1 MKLFVKKI
9 NFFKTIMNKIKSYF
23 LFSREHRSGIFL
35 LFVIIILV
43 QLGYFFFGNYFRA
56 IEINK
61 EDKAW
66 LLVQNEIDSL
76 KSIQATKKDTIYPF
90 NPNYIS
96 DYKGYKLGMS
106 IQEIDR
112 LQAYRKKG
120 KFVNSAK
127 EFQQVT
133 QVSNAFLVKVSP
145 YFKFPDWVKNKGTA
159 TSEKFHKFL
168 PKEKEKI
175 IQKDINSATR
185 EDLIAV
191 YGIGEKLADKILQ
204 EKEKF
209 GSFVSMEQFQFI
221 WGISPEALADI
232 EKRFAVK
239 TQTGLQ
245 KIAINDLSQKELAKF
260 PYFNYSLAKEIII
273 YRTMNNR
280 IKNVDDLTKI
290 KGMPNEK
297 IKIIALYLDF

>member
-1 MKLFVKKI
+1 M
-9 NFFKTIMNKIKSYF
+9 
-23 LFSREHRSGIFL
+23 FSREHRSGIFL
-35 LFVIIILV
+35 LFAIIIIV
-43 QLGYFFFGNYFRA
+43 QLAYVFFSDYFIVKNNTA
-56 IEINK
+56 

-76 KSIQATKKDTIYPF
+76 KNIQSTKKGTIYPF
-90 NPNYIS
+90 NPNYIT
-96 DYKGYKLGMS
+96 DYKGFKLGMT

-112 LQAYRKKG
+112 LHAYRKQG

-133 QVSNAFLVKVSP
+133 QVSNVFLSKISP
-145 YFKFPDWVKNKGTA
+145 YFKFPDWVVNKGTS
-159 TSEKFHKFL
+159 TSDKFHKFL

-175 IQKDINSATR
+175 IQKDINTATR

-204 EKEKF
+204 EKEKL
-209 GSFVSMEQFQFI
+209 GGFVSMEQFQFM
-221 WGISPEALADI
+221 WGISPEAISDL
-232 EKRFAVK
+232 EKRFSVMSHSGIK
-239 TQTGLQ
+239 

-260 PYFNYSLAKEIII
+260 SYFNYALAKEIVI
-273 YRTMNNR
+273 YRTMNSG
-280 IKNVDDLTKI
+280 IKNIDDLTKI

-297 IKIIALYLDF
+297 IKIIALYLEF

>member
-1 MKLFVKKI
+1 M
-9 NFFKTIMNKIKSYF
+9 
-23 LFSREHRSGIFL
+23 FSREHRSGIFL
-35 LFVIIILV
+35 LFAIIILV
-43 QLGYFFFGNYFRA
+43 QLGYFFLKDNFVSAN
-56 IEINK
+56 NNS

-66 LLVQNEIDSL
+66 LSVQNEIDSL
-76 KSIQATKKDTIYPF
+76 KNSQATKKDTIYPF
-90 NPNYIS
+90 NPNYIT

-112 LQAYRKKG
+112 LHAYRKKG
-120 KFVNSAK
+120 KFVNSAE

-133 QVSNAFLVKVSP
+133 QVSNVFLAKVSP
-145 YFKFPDWVKNKGTA
+145 YFKFPDWVKNKTNV

-175 IQKDINSATR
+175 VQKDINSATR

-209 GSFVSMEQFQFI
+209 GGFVSMEQFQFM
-221 WGISPEALADI
+221 WGISPEAIDDLQ
-232 EKRFAVK
+232 KRFFVK
-239 TQTGLQ
+239 NTFGIK
-245 KIAINDLSQKELAKF
+245 KIAINDLPMKELAKF
-260 PYFNYSLAKEIII
+260 PYFNYALAKEIVV
-273 YRTMNNR
+273 YRTMNNG
-280 IKNVDDLTKI
+280 IKDIDDLTKI

>member
-1 MKLFVKKI
+1 
-9 NFFKTIMNKIKSYF
+9 MNKIKSYF

-35 LFVIIILV
+35 LFAIIILV
-43 QLGYFFFGNYFRA
+43 QLSYIFFGDYF
-56 IEINK
+56 ITKNNTT

-76 KSIQATKKDTIYPF
+76 KSIQSTKKDTIYPF
-90 NPNYIS
+90 NPNYIT
-96 DYKGYKLGMS
+96 DYKGYKLGMT

-112 LQAYRKKG
+112 LHAFRKQG
-120 KFVNSAK
+120 KFVNSVE

-133 QVSNAFLVKVSP
+133 KVSNAFLSKISP

-175 IQKDINSATR
+175 IQKDINVATR

-204 EKEKF
+204 EKEKL
-209 GSFVSMEQFQFI
+209 GGFVSMEQFQFM
-221 WGISPEALADI
+221 WGISPEAISDL
-232 EKRFAVK
+232 EKRFTVK
-239 TQTGLQ
+239 SQIGIK

-260 PYFNYSLAKEIII
+260 PYFNYALAKEIVI
-273 YRTMNNR
+273 YRTMNSG
-280 IKNVDDLTKI
+280 IKNIDDLTKI

-297 IKIIALYLDF
+297 IKIIALYLEF

>member
-1 MKLFVKKI
+1 
-9 NFFKTIMNKIKSYF
+9 MNKIKSYF

-35 LFVIIILV
+35 LFGIIVFV
-43 QLGYFFFGNYFRA
+43 QLSYFFLKNQLVSN
-56 IEINK
+56 ENHT

-76 KSIQATKKDTIYPF
+76 KYIQATKKDTIYPF
-90 NPNYIS
+90 NPNYIT

-127 EFQQVT
+127 EFQEIT
-133 QVSNAFLVKVSP
+133 QVSNAFLTKVSP

-159 TSEKFHKFL
+159 TSEKFPKYL

-175 IQKDINSATR
+175 VPKDINFASR

-191 YGIGEKLADKILQ
+191 FGIGEKLADKILL
-204 EKEKF
+204 EKERL
-209 GSFVSMEQFQFI
+209 GGFVSMEQFQFI
-221 WGISPEALADI
+221 WGISPEAIADL

-239 TQTGLQ
+239 NPIGIK

-260 PYFNYSLAKEIII
+260 PYFNYSIAKEIII
-273 YRTMNNR
+273 YRTMNNG

-297 IKIIALYLDF
+297 IKIIALYLNF

>member
-1 MKLFVKKI
+1 
-9 NFFKTIMNKIKSYF
+9 MNKLKSYF

-35 LFVIIILV
+35 LFAIIIVV
-43 QLGYFFFGNYFRA
+43 QLGYFFLKDNFISKA
-56 IEINK
+56 TTA

-66 LLVQNEIDSL
+66 LSVQNEIDSL
-76 KSIQATKKDTIYPF
+76 KNIQATKKDTIYPF
-90 NPNYIS
+90 NPNYIT

-112 LQAYRKKG
+112 LHAYRKKG
-120 KFVNSAK
+120 KFVNSAE

-133 QVSNAFLVKVSP
+133 QVSNAFLAKVSP
-145 YFKFPDWVKNKGTA
+145 YFKFPDWVKNKTNV
-159 TSEKFHKFL
+159 TSERFHKFL

-175 IQKDINSATR
+175 VQKDINSATR

-204 EKEKF
+204 EKEKL
-209 GSFVSMEQFQFI
+209 GCFVSMEQFQFI
-221 WGISPEALADI
+221 WGISPEALADL
-232 EKRFAVK
+232 EKRFTIK
-239 TQTGLQ
+239 TQSGIK
-245 KIAINDLSQKELAKF
+245 KIAINELSQKELAKF
-260 PYFNYSLAKEIII
+260 PYFNYVLAKEIVI
-273 YRTMNNR
+273 YRTMNNG

-297 IKIIALYLDF
+297 INIIALYLDF

>member
-1 MKLFVKKI
+1 
-9 NFFKTIMNKIKSYF
+9 MNKLKSYF

-35 LFVIIILV
+35 LFAIIIIV
-43 QLGYFFFGNYFRA
+43 QLGYFFLKDNFISTN
-56 IEINK
+56 NTS

-66 LLVQNEIDSL
+66 LSVQNEIDSL
-76 KSIQATKKDTIYPF
+76 KNIQATKKDTIYPF
-90 NPNYIS
+90 NPNYIT
-96 DYKGYKLGMS
+96 DYRGYKLGMS

-112 LQAYRKKG
+112 LHAYRKKG
-120 KFVNSAK
+120 KFVNSAE

-133 QVSNAFLVKVSP
+133 KVSNDFIVKVSP
-145 YFKFPDWVKNKGTA
+145 YFKFPDWVKNKTSF

-175 IQKDINSATR
+175 VQKDINTASR

-209 GSFVSMEQFQFI
+209 GCFVSMEQFQFI
-221 WGISPEALADI
+221 WGISPEALADL
-232 EKRFAVK
+232 EKRFLVK
-239 TQTGLQ
+239 TQIGIK
-245 KIAINDLSQKELAKF
+245 KIAINELSQKELVKF
-260 PYFNYSLAKEIII
+260 PYFNYNLAKEIVI
-273 YRTMNNR
+273 YRTMNNG
-280 IKNVDDLTKI
+280 IKNIDDLTKI

-297 IKIIALYLDF
+297 INIIVLYLDF

>member
-1 MKLFVKKI
+1 
-9 NFFKTIMNKIKSYF
+9 MNKLKSYF

-35 LFVIIILV
+35 LFAIIIVV
-43 QLGYFFFGNYFRA
+43 QLGYFFLKDNFISKTTTA
-56 IEINK
+56 

-66 LLVQNEIDSL
+66 LSVQNEIDSL
-76 KSIQATKKDTIYPF
+76 KNMQATKKDTIYPF
-90 NPNYIS
+90 NPNYIT
-96 DYKGYKLGMS
+96 DYKGYKLGMT

-112 LQAYRKKG
+112 LHAYRKKG
-120 KFVNSAK
+120 KFVNSAE

-133 QVSNAFLVKVSP
+133 QVSNAFLAKVSP
-145 YFKFPDWVKNKGTA
+145 YFKFPDWVKNKTSF

-175 IQKDINSATR
+175 IQKDINTASR

-204 EKEKF
+204 EKDKL
-209 GSFVSMEQFQFI
+209 GCFVSMEQFQFI
-221 WGISPEALADI
+221 WGISPEALVDL
-232 EKRFAVK
+232 EKRFSTK
-239 TQTGLQ
+239 TQSGIK
-245 KIAINDLSQKELAKF
+245 KIAINELSQKELAKF
-260 PYFNYSLAKEIII
+260 PYFTYALAREIVI
-273 YRTMNNR
+273 YRTMNNG